1 VLDGFSSRTRSGALS
16 FALATPAT
24 GWSMQYDTDGAS
36 PSATRPY
43 FIGSVT
49 KLYTAAIVM
58 QLWQEGML
66 RLDDSI
72 AAHLDGDLL
81 AGIHV
86 YREHDYSEQIT
97 VRDLLMHTSGLA
109 NYLMQPRHDGG
120 SLFSDALTRDRGWT
134 FDQALGV
141 ARSMRPAFAPGSAR
155 RAHFSHTNYALLGRI
170 IEERTGMPWEAAVVE
185 RITGPLGLTA
195 TWPFS
200 LDDLDRYDSVAP
212 MLHGA
217 QAVRLPLTM
226 ASVRSQGG
234 IVSTAEDGV
243 AFLRALFGGAL
254 FGAEAMAT
262 MMREWR
268 RLNHTTSAGI
278 GIMRHRGSALRSG
291 GRGIEILGH
300 PSSTGSVLYCS
311 PADGLYLSGTVGRMR
326 DATAS
331 HAVVIALVRA
341 VRDIQTRG

>member
-66 RLDDSI
+66 QLDDSI
-72 AAHLDGDLL
+72 AAHLDGDFL

-120 SLFSDALTRDRGWT
+120 SLFNDALTRDRGWT

-155 RAHFSHTNYALLGRI
+155 R
-170 IEERTGMPWEAAVVE
+170 AAVVE

-341 VRDIQTRG
+341 VRDIQHRG